1 MQTAAALKWRPI
13 VERARASGLSMR
25 VYAQQ
30 NGFNPNTLAWWNSRL
45 ARERRPP
52 ASPSFLELVPAPAPG
67 LAVYVGPAR
76 IPVDDDSDLRLL
88 RRVVEALA

>member
-1 MQTAAALKWRPI
+1 MHTPAARKWRPI

-25 VYAQQ
+25 TYAQQ

-45 ARERRPP
+45 GRDARPDE
-52 ASPSFLELVPAPAPG
+52 ATFLELVPAPAVA
-67 LAVYVGPAR
+67 LCVHVGQVR
-76 IPVDDDSDLRLL
+76 VLVDGDTDLRLL

>member
-1 MQTAAALKWRPI
+1 MHTPAARKWRPI

-25 VYAQQ
+25 SYAQQ

-45 ARERRPP
+45 GRDAPP
-52 ASPSFLELVPAPAPG
+52 GEAAFLELVPVAPAA
-67 LAVYVGPAR
+67 LCVLVGPVR
-76 IPVDDDSDLRLL
+76 VLVDCDTDLGLL